1 MNQASRRTGQFVLA
15 TALAV
20 TAYHMSVLGVL
31 FLLPLHW
38 VRVRLGEAPFIASA
52 VLALAGVFGVEAGIK
67 AILHSP
73 WSTAD
78 ALALVLP
85 VTLVAGWVGI
95 VLLERTGWRFLYRTL
110 AVTSVAALAL
120 FPMAASLLGNE
131 GFMKSLSSAF
141 DAVWDQVFQT
151 PGIDP
156 SVTAGLDRNEF
167 FELLKQAFLDSF
179 LLVFFLFWMF
189 TGRLAKLLERARPPV
204 LRDFRVPPQGAWVL
218 LLLWGLLLGQLLAH
232 QVGSGWNWG
241 FWQYVVLNVALIALV
256 VHAVAG
262 LGIVEALL
270 TRWKWPVFGRVAVRA
285 ALVLL
290 LFAQGAGQLVVLVG
304 LPLLS
309 VLELWVNLRIRT
321 QEVGQ

>member
-1 MNQASRRTGQFVLA
+1 MNQASRRAGQFALA

-20 TAYHMSVLGVL
+20 TAYHMSVFGVF
-31 FLLPLHW
+31 FLLPLQW
-38 VRVRLGEAPFIASA
+38 VRIRLGQAPFVASSA
-52 VLALAGVFGVEAGIK
+52 LALAGVVGVQAVIK
-67 AILHSP
+67 AILHLS
-73 WSTAD
+73 WSTVD

-85 VTLVAGWVGI
+85 VALVVGWVGI

-110 AVTSVAALAL
+110 AMTAVAALML
-120 FPMAASLLGNE
+120 FPLAASLLGNE

-151 PGIDP
+151 PGIDT
-156 SVTAGLDRNEF
+156 SMTAGLNRDEF

-189 TGRLAKLLERARPPV
+189 TGRLAKLLERVRPPA
-204 LRDFRVPPQGAWVL
+204 LQEFRVPPQGAWVL
-218 LLLWGLLLGQLLAH
+218 LVLWGLLLGQLLAH
-232 QVGSGWNWG
+232 QGGGSWNWG
-241 FWQYVVLNVALIALV
+241 FWQYVVLNSALIALV

-262 LGIVEALL
+262 LGIVEALM

-285 ALVLL
+285 ALILL

-309 VLELWVNLRIRT
+309 VLELWVNLRVR